1 MTNIIFMGSPDFA
14 VPTLEALHNQYGV
27 KAIVTVPD
35 KPKGRGLQMQAS
47 AVKEFAIAHNIPVLQ
62 PESLKD
68 ETLIENLKSYNP
80 DIFCVVAF
88 RILPR
93 EVFTIPKIAS
103 FNIHGSLLPKYRGAA
118 PINRAII
125 VGEKTTGVTSFIL
138 QDKVDTGNI
147 LFKKEI
153 AITDSMT
160 AGELYESLKP
170 MAADLALETCEAL
183 LSNNY
188 NPLKQDNSLATPAP
202 KIFREDCKID
212 FTKHSLEVKNLIHG
226 VSPHPGAWCNFG
238 ELTFKILRC
247 ELAEDLN
254 LKTGE
259 YKVESKEMKVQC
271 ENSSIKLLEVQV
283 QGKRVMNIQDF
294 LSGFRGEKI
303 GIFG

>member
-47 AVKEFAIAHNIPVLQ
+47 AVKEYAIAHNIPVLQ
-62 PESLKD
+62 PENMKD
-68 ETLIENLKSYNP
+68 ENFIKELKSYNP

-93 EVFTIPKIAS
+93 EVFILPKIAS
-103 FNIHGSLLPKYRGAA
+103 FNIHGSLLPKFRGAA
-118 PINRAII
+118 PINRAIMA
-125 VGEKTTGVTSFIL
+125 GEKITGVTSFIL
-138 QDKVDTGNI
+138 QEKVDTGNI
-147 LFKKEI
+147 LFKKEF

-170 MAADLALETCEAL
+170 MAAELALETCKAL
-183 LSNNY
+183 LSNDFT
-188 NPLKQDNSLATPAP
+188 PLKQVDSEATPAP

-212 FTKHSLEVKNLIHG
+212 FSKSAVEVKNLILG
-226 VSPHPGAWCNFG
+226 VSPHPGAWCIFG
-238 ELTFKILRC
+238 DLSFKILKC
-247 ELAEDLN
+247 ELADKIN
-254 LKTGE
+254 LEYGT

-271 ENSSIKLLEVQV
+271 ADNSIKLLEIQV
-283 QGKRVMNIQDF
+283 QGKRVMNILDF